1 MTEKVRGVKSKA
13 AKEPNPEPE
22 KNPAASSKGNAG
34 KNAEDVKAIPKKEV
48 APKKEVT
55 TKKAT
60 AAKKESKPVKGGVK
74 RSSGDDNISKQ
85 QRGRSSKRA
94 RKSPDV
100 ATADES
106 VVTRRITRSRSA
118 PSRRKS
124 SVSRGVIVD
133 IIPAGNNR
141 VVPQNF
147 GLERSSFN
155 GHNFTHGIAHY
166 DASERTDPLLCKDY
180 VTDMFQQI
188 YHAEVSIRLSCI

>member
-1 MTEKVRGVKSKA
+1 
-13 AKEPNPEPE
+13 
-22 KNPAASSKGNAG
+22 
-34 KNAEDVKAIPKKEV
+34 
-48 APKKEVT
+48 
-55 TKKAT
+55 
-60 AAKKESKPVKGGVK
+60 
-74 RSSGDDNISKQ
+74 
-85 QRGRSSKRA
+85 
-94 RKSPDV
+94 V